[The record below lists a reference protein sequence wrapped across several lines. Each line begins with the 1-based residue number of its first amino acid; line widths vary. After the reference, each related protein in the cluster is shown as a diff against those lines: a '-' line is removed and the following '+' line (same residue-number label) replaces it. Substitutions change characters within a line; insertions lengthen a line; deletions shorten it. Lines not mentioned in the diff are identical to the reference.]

1 MPHKTLDLKM
11 NKEGIYEPKDSPK
24 DTINIKKI
32 SKLKGIEPVK
42 RESISKDKRKN
53 MIQSGADEF
62 LGGLDAGLDFV
73 EAIKVRAIR
82 IMGLRD

>member
-1 MPHKTLDLKM
+1 MSNSKIVDLQKC
-11 NKEGIYEPKDSPK
+11 EDGTYSPK
-24 DTINIKKI
+24 NVKTKAVTKQKHKYTDE
-32 SKLKGIEPVK
+32 KGSPKYV
-42 RESISKDKRKN
+42 
-53 MIQSGADEF
+53 QSRDVDEF

>member
-1 MPHKTLDLKM
+1 MSKSKIVDLVAS
-11 NKEGIYEPKDSPK
+11 EDGTYSSK
-24 DTINIKKI
+24 DTLNIKKI

-42 RESISKDKRKN
+42 RESIPKYKHIDVRGN
-53 MIQSGADEF
+53 ADEF

-73 EAIKVRAIR
+73 EAMKSRALR